1 MILRA
6 FMSIGRNLVVAVL
19 LLVQWLPAAAAQNP
33 GSPQT
38 QIQLQYH
45 EMVAAGA
52 DSTPVFLKI
61 IDRINNDCQLVGK
74 AFGKKCMITQL
85 NIYSN
90 ANYAGDMSGS
100 RTMNATA
107 TIMLLPET
115 AGAPT
120 APAPAALPPVTR

>member
-1 MILRA
+1 
-6 FMSIGRNLVVAVL
+6 MSIRQNLGVAAVL
-19 LLVQWLPAAAAQNP
+19 VLGLSLPAAGKAQNP

-61 IDRINNDCQLVGK
+61 IDRINNDCQLVGT

-90 ANYAGDMSGS
+90 PNYAGDMSGT

-107 TIMLLPET
+107 TIILLPEAASGST
-115 AGAPT
+115 PT
-120 APAPAALPPVTR
+120 SPPVTK